1 MNVNVKSVV
10 LEVQGRLPATGRRY
24 ALSAEMELHMETGD
38 QGYDIDEDVKR
49 VLTDKRG
56 DLDSL
61 IDSWIA
67 QRQEKADVGLQG
79 EEIRQEVQEENT
91 AGPQNEVATEE
102 VQDRAS
108 DSRSQGPQILSS
120 VSPSSADAFR
130 PDATEKQVEYIKRL
144 AEGVIP
150 IEEIYGRL
158 HKSSLEELTKN
169 QASTIIE
176 VLKQAKANKVAAA
189 S

>member
-1 MNVNVKSVV
+1 MKVNVKSVV

-24 ALSAEMELHMETGD
+24 ALSAEMELHTETGD
-38 QGYDIDEDVKR
+38 QVFDIDEDVKR
-49 VLTDKRG
+49 VITNKRG
-56 DLDSL
+56 ELDAL

-102 VQDRAS
+102 VQDRSS

-120 VSPSSADAFR
+120 VSPSSAEAFE
-130 PDATEKQVEYIKRL
+130 PEATEKQIEYIKKL
-144 AEGVIP
+144 AQGVMP
-150 IEEIYGRL
+150 LDEICEAA
-158 HKSSLEELTKN
+158 HITCLEELTKRK
-169 QASTIIE
+169 ASKLIE
-176 VLKQAKANKVAAA
+176 LLKPARANKVAAA